1 MSSWRMRGVLQNPN
15 LVVPPN
21 EKDYLNVSMTKEGSV
36 PTFIEMVRFY
46 VQQLIRLSEGKQGR
60 VQMILAEL
68 RKARLAPRARK
79 RK

>member
-1 MSSWRMRGVLQNPN
+1 MSSWRMRGVLSNPAI
-15 LVVPPN
+15 LVPPKPN
-21 EKDYLNVSMTKEGSV
+21 EPPET
-36 PTFIEMVRFY
+36 PTLVEMIRFH

-60 VQMILAEL
+60 VQMILTEL